1 MLYSLITSEIRIKLL
16 KKFFL
21 KSSIKFY
28 LRYLKAGFGKSSN
41 AIRVKLNR
49 FEEAGLLNS
58 QWEENINIIRVSCMS
73 LIV

>member
-21 KSSIKFY
+21 KNSIKFY
-28 LRYLKAGFGKSSN
+28 LRCLKAGFGKSSN

-49 FEEAGLLNS
+49 FEEAGLFNS
-58 QWEENINIIRVSCMS
+58 QWEENINIIRVNCMS